1 MPWITLLFKASG
13 ELRLFDGIRGE
24 NRRPFHRHS
33 GIGLQTLPYP
43 SRKCELGTAR
53 MSEAEEGGFAGDFR
67 ILLVWFWRSFAVAV
81 DRDAVPFGS
90 NSYAT
95 ELTFRDKL
103 LFHALVEV
111 CQKEFD
117 CLGAKS
123 TVNSPRLGQ

>member
-67 ILLVWFWRSFAVAV
+67 IQCSFGFGGVSPSPSIVMQFLLVAIPTRLSSHSGISCYSMLLSRFVRRNSIVWGQKAPLI
-81 DRDAVPFGS
+81 VP
-90 NSYAT
+90 
-95 ELTFRDKL
+95 
-103 LFHALVEV
+103 V
-111 CQKEFD
+111 
-117 CLGAKS
+117 
-123 TVNSPRLGQ
+123 